1 MYPYSPPLDLQ
12 VILKKWKSIIDF
24 FVSPNVVLHEG
35 NGRSTRIWLDLML
48 KKEIG
53 YVVDWSKVDKEDY
66 LLAMERSPIKD
77 IEIKFLLKN
86 ALTDNVNDRE
96 IYMKGIDH
104 SYYYEGYYVFKMENL
119 TDTKD

>member
-1 MYPYSPPLDLQ
+1 M
-12 VILKKWKSIIDF
+12 K
-24 FVSPNVVLHEG
+24 
-35 NGRSTRIWLDLML
+35 
-48 KKEIG
+48 
-53 YVVDWSKVDKEDY
+53 
-66 LLAMERSPIKD
+66 IKQHLNTAKQKLD

-86 ALTDNVNDRE
+86 ALMDNVNDRE